1 MWMGFRVNHIRVIH
15 ESTCVISIIEM
26 RSDGWRSASFYAM
39 PQACQQ
45 KQNLP
50 PLTNINKY
58 TTTII
63 KDV

>member
-50 PLTNINKY
+50 PPY
-58 TTTII
+58 QHQ
-63 KDV
+63 